1 MNTPDS
7 LEVTVA
13 RIETK
18 LDAWNH
24 QQTADAARAA
34 TQHTDHETRIR
45 ALERAKWTAA
55 GFAAAGGG
63 AVGTILTKL
72 IGG

>member
-1 MNTPDS
+1 MSEPTPNER
-7 LEVTVA
+7 LV

-18 LDAWNH
+18 LDSFIAGH
-24 QQTADAARAA
+24 S
-34 TQHTDHETRIR
+34 DHETRIR

-63 AVGTILTKL
+63 AVGTLLTQL
-72 IGG
+72 MGG

>member
-1 MNTPDS
+1 MTAPD
-7 LEVTVA
+7 TVGERLA

-18 LDAWNH
+18 LDAFLA
-24 QQTADAARAA
+24 QQTNYETRA
-34 TQHTDHETRIR
+34 QSNHVDHETRIR
-45 ALERAKWTAA
+45 RLERALWTAT

-63 AVGTILTKL
+63 TLGAIVSQL